1 MNEENIQVKVTTKP
15 QGRRL
20 VIGDVH
26 GCYRTLKKLIEKQIK
41 LTKDDYLF
49 FLGDFIDR
57 GPDSAAVLDYVFELE
72 DKGFQIF
79 PLRGNHEQMFLD
91 DYQVESPEALQRIL
105 SENNTQNLLDK
116 NGQVI
121 TAYWDFFQS
130 LPYYYELDDFY
141 LVHAGFNFKRRNPFQ
156 DLYSMIWIRN
166 IEIHWMMYQQNEPK
180 EPALKATFDK
190 FKNRKIVFGHTPTS
204 IYNIKHQI
212 GKNKPLIP
220 LDNGCVFA
228 QAGSTELGR
237 LCCLDLDSMEL
248 MSQEN
253 AENVKSFF

>member
-1 MNEENIQVKVTTKP
+1 MNEENIKISINTKP
-15 QGRRL
+15 SGRRL
-20 VIGDVH
+20 VVGDVH
-26 GCYRTLKKLIEKQIK
+26 GCHRTLKKLVEKQIK
-41 LTKDDYLF
+41 LTKDDHLF

-72 DKGFQIF
+72 DKGFQLF
-79 PLRGNHEQMFLD
+79 PLKGNHEQMFLD
-91 DYQVESPEALQRIL
+91 DYQVESPESMKRIL
-105 SENNTQNLLDK
+105 IENNTQNLLDK
-116 NGQVI
+116 DGKVV

-156 DLYSMIWIRN
+156 DLRSMIWIRN

-180 EPALKATFDK
+180 DPVLKEVFEK
-190 FKNRKIVFGHTPTS
+190 FKKRKIVFGHTPTS
-204 IYNIKHQI
+204 IYDIKHHIEKQ
-212 GKNKPLIP
+212 GQLIP

-228 QAGSTELGR
+228 QHGSTELGR

-248 MSQEN
+248 ISQEN
-253 AENVKSFF
+253 AESVKSFF